1 MLDTQAIIE
10 RQSRRYI
17 HELLEGDRAWCDLL
31 DIHLTKL
38 TEEGILRL
46 HKAIAADPK
55 LVEMIVG
62 IEIDERKAEGG
73 RP

>member
-1 MLDTQAIIE
+1 MLDTEAIIE

-17 HELLEGDRAWCDLL
+17 YALLEGRRAWCDLL
-31 DIHLTKL
+31 DIHLPKL

-46 HKAIAADPK
+46 HKAIAADSK

-62 IEIDERKAEGG
+62 IEVDERMAEEA
-73 RP
+73 RR